1 MIMEDYYLIG
11 ESTGKDADTV
21 RAFLKEQE
29 LWSKTHEGGLYVWS
43 NYDDVLDIAKLL
55 YEETG
60 IKMLDPAVTG
70 RLSYNQLHNK
80 VIDTHTENLTRVF
93 LSENAE
99 KKADEINSIKQ
110 P

>member
-11 ESTGKDADTV
+11 ESTVKDADTV
-21 RAFLKEQE
+21 RAFLKEQG

-60 IKMLDPAVTG
+60 IKMLDPAVTI
-70 RLSYNQLHNK
+70 RFDYNQLRSK
-80 VIDTHTENLTRVF
+80 GIETSTHIF
-93 LSENAE
+93 
-99 KKADEINSIKQ
+99 
-110 P
+110 